1 MSMHSIS
8 RNSLLNSLEW
18 FLMIV
23 LAIFGL
29 LFFCWPMFVQYQS
42 KQSSLSQSKTI
53 VKERP
58 TITICFDT
66 RALNGDGDNDTET
79 VDYGEHKRFTLNEDF
94 TIAYSSGKD
103 HTEFTKNSIS
113 KISK

>member
-1 MSMHSIS
+1 MSMHTIS
-8 RNSLLNSLEW
+8 RNKLLNSLEW
-18 FLMIV
+18 ILLII
-23 LAIFGL
+23 LGIFGMWV
-29 LFFCWPMFVQYQS
+29 CRPMVVQYQS
-42 KQSSLSQSKTI
+42 KQTSLSQSKTE
-53 VKERP
+53 VTERP